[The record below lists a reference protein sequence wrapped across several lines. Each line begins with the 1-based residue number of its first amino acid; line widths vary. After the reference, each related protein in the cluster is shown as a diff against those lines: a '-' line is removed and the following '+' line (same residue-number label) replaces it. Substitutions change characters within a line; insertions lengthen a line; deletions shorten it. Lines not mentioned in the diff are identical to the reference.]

1 MSEVAKRLRRD
12 RAVGLLVMVGDLLCW
27 LSSLSIDS
35 ILGVDGFACVVI
47 PWVGYC
53 VGRDGLVKS
62 TQISM
67 MER

>member
-12 RAVGLLVMVGDLLCW
+12 RSVGLLVMVGDLLCW

-35 ILGVDGFACVVI
+35 ILGVDGFDCVVMSC
-47 PWVGYC
+47 VGYC
-53 VGRDGLVKS
+53 VGRDGWEKS